1 MGKNLLILLTGI
13 FCLRLIAQTENELPS
28 FLKKELRQKALTISA
43 DTLTAVAGDIDLENL
58 RHVNISAVFFEAN
71 VAEMRE
77 RGINWQAILSKH
89 GLLIGTD
96 FKSFSEEEQKLP
108 PNFNLSVEAEG
119 DIGKFSGYAT
129 ALINFFESENLGEVI
144 AKLSITVRDRHKGRI
159 QVGSDFSI
167 KQRDFAGNVMDEF
180 FPTGTII
187 DVTPYI
193 FEKDSLQCALLKL
206 NIEKSFPV
214 PGVISTE
221 VNKTSAETEIILLDD
236 EEAIIGGL
244 LNFEEINTRGGI
256 PVLKDLPWWVLGLRY
271 ITGFDQKVITKREIV
286 LVIKIEIIPT
296 LEERLTKRKQNII
309 EEKINEDLEDI
320 DRYKIQQQQE

>member
-1 MGKNLLILLTGI
+1 MKIILLFLSAVI
-13 FCLRLIAQTENELPS
+13 FSVNVMAQINSDLPPFLKNELKGKP
-28 FLKKELRQKALTISA
+28 LKIRA
-43 DTLTAVAGDIDLENL
+43 DSLPASSENIDLENL
-58 RHVNISAVFFEAN
+58 RHINISAVFFEAN

-96 FKSFSEEEQKLP
+96 FKSFSEEKQELP
-108 PNFNLSVEAEG
+108 PNFNLSVDAEG

-221 VNKTSAETEIILLDD
+221 VSKTSAETEIILLDD

-244 LNFEEINTRGGI
+244 LNFEEINSRGGI

-286 LVIKIEIIPT
+286 LVIKVEIIPT
-296 LEERLTKRKQNII
+296 LEERLAKRKKNII

-320 DRYKIQQQQE
+320 DRYKMQQQEE

>member
-1 MGKNLLILLTGI
+1 MKIILLFLSAVI
-13 FCLRLIAQTENELPS
+13 FSVNVMAQINSDLPPFLKNELKGIP
-28 FLKKELRQKALTISA
+28 LNIRA
-43 DTLTAVAGDIDLENL
+43 DSLPAASENIDLENL
-58 RHVNISAVFFEAN
+58 RHINISAVFFEAN

-96 FKSFSEEEQKLP
+96 FKSFSEEKQELP
-108 PNFNLSVEAEG
+108 PNFNLSVDAEG

-221 VNKTSAETEIILLDD
+221 VSKTSAETEIILLDD

-244 LNFEEINTRGGI
+244 LNFEEINSRGGI

-286 LVIKIEIIPT
+286 LVIKVEIIPT
-296 LEERLTKRKQNII
+296 LEERLAKRKKNII

-320 DRYKIQQQQE
+320 DRYKMQQQEE

>member
-1 MGKNLLILLTGI
+1 MKIILLFLSAVI
-13 FCLRLIAQTENELPS
+13 FSVNVMAQINSDLPPFLKNELKGKP
-28 FLKKELRQKALTISA
+28 LKIRA
-43 DTLTAVAGDIDLENL
+43 DSLPASSENIDLENL
-58 RHVNISAVFFEAN
+58 RHINISAVFFEAN

-96 FKSFSEEEQKLP
+96 FKSFSEEKQELP
-108 PNFNLSVEAEG
+108 PNFNLSIDAEG

-221 VNKTSAETEIILLDD
+221 VSKTSAETEIILLDD

-244 LNFEEINTRGGI
+244 LNFEEINSRGGI

-286 LVIKIEIIPT
+286 LVIKVEIIPT
-296 LEERLTKRKQNII
+296 LEERLAKRKKNII

-320 DRYKIQQQQE
+320 DRYKMQQQEE

>member
-1 MGKNLLILLTGI
+1 MKIILLFLSAVI
-13 FCLRLIAQTENELPS
+13 FSVNVMAQINSDLPPFLKNELKGKP
-28 FLKKELRQKALTISA
+28 LKIRA
-43 DTLTAVAGDIDLENL
+43 DSLPASSENIDLENL
-58 RHVNISAVFFEAN
+58 RHINISAVFFEAN

-96 FKSFSEEEQKLP
+96 FKSFSEEKQELP
-108 PNFNLSVEAEG
+108 PNFNLSVDAEG

-144 AKLSITVRDRHKGRI
+144 AKLSITVRDRHKGRM

-221 VNKTSAETEIILLDD
+221 VSKTSAETEIILLDD

-244 LNFEEINTRGGI
+244 LNFEEINSRGGI

-286 LVIKIEIIPT
+286 LVIKVEIIPT
-296 LEERLTKRKQNII
+296 LEERLAKRKKNII

-320 DRYKIQQQQE
+320 DRYKMQQQEE

>member
-1 MGKNLLILLTGI
+1 MKKIFTGFLIGI
-13 FCLRLIAQTENELPS
+13 LYLIPSAQTENELPP
-28 FLKKELRQKALTISA
+28 FLKKEFRGTPLILPH
-43 DTLTAVAGDIDLENL
+43 DTLPPPSEDFNPENL

-96 FKSFSEEEQKLP
+96 FKSFSEQEQLP
-108 PNFNLSVEAEG
+108 PNFNLNVEAEG
-119 DIGKFSGYAT
+119 DIGKFSGYVT

-159 QVGSDFSI
+159 QVGSDFSV

-206 NIEKSFPV
+206 NIEKSFPI

-221 VNKTSAETEIILLDD
+221 VKKTYAETEIILLDD

-286 LVIKIEIIPT
+286 LVIKVEIIPT
-296 LEERLTKRKQNII
+296 LEERLAKRKQNII
-309 EEKINEDLEDI
+309 EKKLEEDMLDL
-320 DRYKIQQQQE
+320 RKYKIEKENE

>member
-1 MGKNLLILLTGI
+1 MKIILLFLSAVI
-13 FCLRLIAQTENELPS
+13 FSVNVMAQINSDLPPFLKNELKGKP
-28 FLKKELRQKALTISA
+28 LKIRA
-43 DTLTAVAGDIDLENL
+43 DSLPASSENIDLENL
-58 RHVNISAVFFEAN
+58 RHINISAVFFEAN

-96 FKSFSEEEQKLP
+96 FKSFSEEKQELP
-108 PNFNLSVEAEG
+108 PNFNLSIDAEG

-144 AKLSITVRDRHKGRI
+144 AKLSITVRDRHKGRM

-221 VNKTSAETEIILLDD
+221 VSKTSAETEIILLDD

-244 LNFEEINTRGGI
+244 LNFEEINSRGGI

-286 LVIKIEIIPT
+286 LVIKVEIIPT
-296 LEERLTKRKQNII
+296 LEERLAKRKKNII

-320 DRYKIQQQQE
+320 DRYKMQQQEE